1 MVDPRSSDLPE
12 PAHEVP
18 DAVRA
23 LLTEL
28 HTLITGS
35 PLLHALGGA
44 IVAWGPG
51 WAEVRLPTG
60 AGSANIAGTV
70 HGAVTTAAADCAFET
85 ACNSY
90 GRIATAISLTCHF
103 TAAPAAGTT
112 LRAIAREVSRS
123 RSVASYRIEVTET
136 DTASPRL
143 VAWYQ
148 AVAHRS
154 AQWHLGADR
163 WPEEWR
169 DEH

>member
-1 MVDPRSSDLPE
+1 MVDPGRSEL
-12 PAHEVP
+12 P
-18 DAVRA
+18 DAVRG

-28 HTLITGS
+28 QPLITRS
-35 PLLHALGGA
+35 PLLHRLGGEV
-44 IVAWGPG
+44 VAWGPG
-51 WAEVRLPTG
+51 WAEVRLPTD

-90 GRIATAISLTCHF
+90 GRMATAISLTGTF

-112 LRAIAREVSRS
+112 LRAVAREMSRS
-123 RSVASYRIEVTET
+123 RSVASYRIEVTDI

-154 AQWHLGADR
+154 SQWHLGAER
-163 WPEEWR
+163 WPEGWR
-169 DEH
+169 EEH

>member
-1 MVDPRSSDLPE
+1 MVDRGPSDAPGLVPE
-12 PAHEVP
+12 PP
-18 DAVRA
+18 DSIRG
-23 LLTEL
+23 LLAEL
-28 HTLITGS
+28 QPLITGS
-35 PLLHALGGA
+35 PLLHSLGGDV
-44 IVAWGPG
+44 VAWGPG

-60 AGSANIAGTV
+60 AGFANIAGTV

-90 GRIATAISLTCHF
+90 GRIATAISLTGHF

-112 LRAIAREVSRS
+112 LRAVAREVSRS

-136 DTASPRL
+136 ETESTRL

-154 AQWHLGADR
+154 AHWHLGAER
-163 WPEEWR
+163 WPDGWR